1 MTKAR
6 LHIGMAP
13 VLLSL
18 TLPAFGQSGP
28 IVTGEQEFTITV
40 AAGAC
45 ASERSGLQIGQRL
58 CEEEVY
64 HVGVLSGQRL
74 YAQELSGLYMYKT
87 DFTSSAP
94 TSTSDGVA
102 NTDHLISSSL
112 DRHEA
117 ARACRL
123 LGNEWYLPSIN
134 ELNVITAQGQAGMLP
149 HLQPQHVDAVY
160 WSSTEYSNIN
170 GRGWVRDFPLGSPAF
185 FLGKPEPLGV
195 ICFSRDDLIP
205 TDLTPDEMAF
215 TPPGIIDADLSTFYS
230 SDTITVSGING
241 IAPVSLSVTGSG
253 SACYRI
259 NGGTCRTSDHLLLN
273 GSTLRI
279 DLTSGPGIGDITTAT
294 LTVGTGSVSFSAS
307 NAESSCVSRD
317 LSALA
322 LGAFSCDEGREV
334 IYGGQIGEE
343 RLYVTPMT
351 GTYMWKTAFTGTS
364 GTAST
369 TDGAANTT
377 SMTSTLALQN
387 AHPAATACRSLGL
400 DWYLPARDEVVAV
413 RGNRNQGKLAELATP
428 AGVFWTSTQSSN
440 FNAIA
445 SFWGGTANSGF
456 GKPELFPIFCMSRT
470 GMFGS

>member
-1 MTKAR
+1 MRYAR
-6 LHIGMAP
+6 HLLCSLP
-13 VLLSL
+13 VLISLSAQAL
-18 TLPAFGQSGP
+18 AQPAPLIIGDQG
-28 IVTGEQEFTITV
+28 FTIIV
-40 AAGAC
+40 AAEAC
-45 ASERSGLQIGQRL
+45 ASERSVLQIGQRL

-74 YAQELSGLYMYKT
+74 YARELSGLYMYKT

-102 NTDHLISSSL
+102 NTNHLISSSL

-134 ELNVITAQGQAGMLP
+134 ELNVITAEGQDGLLP
-149 HLQPQHVDAVY
+149 HLQPQHVDAIY
-160 WSSTEYSNIN
+160 WTSTEYSNIN
-170 GRGWVRDFPLGSPAF
+170 GRAWVRDFPLGSPAF

-195 ICFSRDDLIP
+195 ICFSRDDLAP
-205 TDLTPDEMAF
+205 TDLAPDQMAF
-215 TPPGIIDADLSTFYS
+215 SPPGIIDADLSTLYS
-230 SDTITVSGING
+230 SNTITVSGING
-241 IAPVSLSVTGSG
+241 IAPVSLSVSGSG
-253 SACYRI
+253 TACYRI
-259 NGGTCRTSDHLLLN
+259 NGGDCRTSDHVLLN

-279 DLTSGPGIGDITTAT
+279 DLTSGPGLGEITTAT

-317 LSALA
+317 LSSLA
-322 LGAFSCDEGREV
+322 LGAFSCDGGREI
-334 IYGGQIGEE
+334 IYGGQLGEV

-364 GTAST
+364 GTASA

-387 AHPAATACRSLGL
+387 AHPAATACRSLGS

-445 SFWGGTANSGF
+445 SFWEGTTNSGF

-470 GMFGS
+470 GVLGS